1 MLLTPISRVRSVT
14 ETIMMF
20 IKAIEDPKTVII
32 PISQEANPKYFV
44 MPRILLIVTRTTKIV
59 VSVRGLI
66 FEHYAW

>member
-1 MLLTPISRVRSVT
+1 
-14 ETIMMF
+14 MMF

-44 MPRILLIVTRTTKIV
+44 MPRILLIRSSLRTTPIV
-59 VSVRGLI
+59 VVRGLI